1 MITRDGY
8 PMTVLGMIGRKR
20 NRLLPV
26 CMRMRLF
33 HGKGIMIMNLSLRL
47 RITMVFL
54 WENTIP
60 SDRTGRN
67 IPSPAS
73 CPASIPLDIS
83 TPVWPMVRDMR

>member
-8 PMTVLGMIGRKR
+8 PMTVLGMIRRKR
-20 NRLLPV
+20 SLLLPV

-67 IPSPAS
+67 TPSPVS
-73 CPASIPLDIS
+73 CPASIPLAIL
-83 TPVWPMVRDMR
+83 TLTCPMARDMR